1 MAAPSESSGQPG
13 RPTVLVVAGEASGDL
28 RGAEL
33 VAGLRVLLPGIRV
46 TGVGGERLRAEGQ
59 EAIVD
64 AEEISTMGLT
74 EVFASVGRILG
85 AFRRVRDA
93 IEGRTGERPDLV
105 VLIDL
110 PDFNLRLAPIA
121 KRAGV
126 PVLYYVSPQV
136 WAWRRWRVRQ
146 LARNV
151 DRLAVVFPFEEEIY
165 RGLTDVTFVGH
176 PALDTVRPSRTPAE
190 TRARHGLDP
199 SRPLVAL
206 LPGSRA
212 AEVRSLLPEM
222 VRAIDV
228 LRADVPVDAVV
239 ALANEG
245 LRPLVAPRVGSMPV
259 VTGETWDLVA
269 ASDLVLCASGSATLE
284 TALLERPMVVSYRLS
299 PITWAVAR
307 LLVSVPFVAMPNLIL
322 GRRAVPELLQHEAN
336 AGRMAAEARSIL
348 LDPARASAM
357 RADLSSVR
365 ARLGEGGA
373 AGRAAAIAAEM
384 LRARRAA
391 GSGDDG
397 SLGT

>member
-1 MAAPSESSGQPG
+1 MAAPSEAGDP
-13 RPTVLVVAGEASGDL
+13 RPPTVLVVAGEASGDL

-33 VAGLRVLLPGIRV
+33 VGELRGLVPGLRV
-46 TGVGGERLRAEGQ
+46 TGVGGARLRAAGQ
-59 EAIVD
+59 EPEVD

-74 EVFASVGRILG
+74 EVVSSIGRILG

-93 IEGRTGERPDLV
+93 VEGRSGPRPDLV

-136 WAWRRWRVRQ
+136 WAWRRWRVRH

-151 DRLAVVFPFEEEIY
+151 DRLAVVFPFEERIY
-165 RGLTDVTFVGH
+165 RGLADVTFVGH
-176 PALDTVRPSRTPAE
+176 PALDTVRASRTPAE

-212 AEVRSLLPEM
+212 AEVRALLPEM
-222 VRAIDV
+222 ARAIDV
-228 LRADVPVDAVV
+228 LRADVLVDGVV
-239 ALANEG
+239 ALASEG
-245 LRPLVAPRVGSMPV
+245 LRPLVAPHAGRMPV
-259 VTGETWDLVA
+259 VSGETWDLVA

-299 PITWAVAR
+299 PVTWAVAR
-307 LLVSVPFVAMPNLIL
+307 LLVRVPFVAMPNLIL
-322 GRRAVPELLQHEAN
+322 GRRAVPELLQHEAT

-348 LDPARASAM
+348 LEPERAARM
-357 RADLSSVR
+357 RADLAGLR
-365 ARLGEGGA
+365 GLLGDGGA
-373 AGRAAAIAAEM
+373 AGRAAAIAADM
-384 LRARRAA
+384 LRASGALGRSEVA
-391 GSGDDG
+391 GFA
-397 SLGT
+397 

>member
-1 MAAPSESSGQPG
+1 MAAPNEAEDP
-13 RPTVLVVAGEASGDL
+13 RPPTVLVVAGEASGDL

-33 VAGLRVLLPGIRV
+33 VAELRGLVPGLRV
-46 TGVGGERLRAEGQ
+46 TGVGGERLRAAGQ
-59 EAIVD
+59 EAEVD

-74 EVFASVGRILG
+74 EVVSSFGRILG
-85 AFRRVRDA
+85 AFRRVREA
-93 IEGRTGERPDLV
+93 VEGRSGPRPDLV

-136 WAWRRWRVRQ
+136 WAWRRWRVRH

-151 DRLAVVFPFEEEIY
+151 DRLAVVFPFEERIY
-165 RGLTDVTFVGH
+165 RGLADVTFVGH
-176 PALDTVRPSRTPAE
+176 PALDTVRASRTPAE

-212 AEVRSLLPEM
+212 AEVRALLPEM
-222 VRAIDV
+222 ARAIDV
-228 LRADVPVDAVV
+228 LRADVLVDGVV
-239 ALANEG
+239 ALASEG
-245 LRPLVAPRVGSMPV
+245 LRPLVAPHAGRMPV
-259 VTGETWDLVA
+259 VSGETWDLVA

-299 PITWAVAR
+299 PVTWAVAR
-307 LLVSVPFVAMPNLIL
+307 LLVRVPFVAMPNLIL
-322 GRRAVPELLQHEAN
+322 GRRAVPELLQHEAT

-348 LDPARASAM
+348 LDPERATRM
-357 RADLSSVR
+357 RADLASLR
-365 ARLGEGGA
+365 GLLGDGGA
-373 AGRAAAIAAEM
+373 AGRAAAIAADM
-384 LRARRAA
+384 LRASGALARAREA
-391 GSGDDG
+391 GSA
-397 SLGT
+397 

>member
-1 MAAPSESSGQPG
+1 MAAPNEAEDP
-13 RPTVLVVAGEASGDL
+13 RPPTVLVVAGEASGDL

-33 VAGLRVLLPGIRV
+33 VAELRGLVPGLRV
-46 TGVGGERLRAEGQ
+46 TGVGGERLRAAGQ
-59 EAIVD
+59 EAEVD

-74 EVFASVGRILG
+74 EVVSSFGRILA
-85 AFRRVRDA
+85 AFRRVREA
-93 IEGRTGERPDLV
+93 VEGRSGPRPDLV

-136 WAWRRWRVRQ
+136 WAWRRWRVRH

-151 DRLAVVFPFEEEIY
+151 DRLAVVFPFEERIY
-165 RGLTDVTFVGH
+165 RGLADVTFVGH
-176 PALDTVRPSRTPAE
+176 PALDTVRASRTPAE

-212 AEVRSLLPEM
+212 AEVRALLPEM
-222 VRAIDV
+222 ARAIDV
-228 LRADVPVDAVV
+228 LRADVLVDGVV
-239 ALANEG
+239 ALASEG
-245 LRPLVAPRVGSMPV
+245 LRPLVAPHAGRMPV
-259 VTGETWDLVA
+259 VSGETWDLVA

-299 PITWAVAR
+299 PVTWAVAR
-307 LLVSVPFVAMPNLIL
+307 LLVRVPFVAMPNLIL
-322 GRRAVPELLQHEAN
+322 GRRAVPELLQHEAT

-348 LDPARASAM
+348 LDPERATRM
-357 RADLSSVR
+357 RADLASLR
-365 ARLGEGGA
+365 GLLGDGGA
-373 AGRAAAIAAEM
+373 AGRAAAIAADM
-384 LRARRAA
+384 LRASGALARAREA
-391 GSGDDG
+391 GSA
-397 SLGT
+397 

>member
-1 MAAPSESSGQPG
+1 MAGPSDEGVTS

-33 VAGLRVLLPGIRV
+33 VAAMRALVPGLRV

-59 EAIVD
+59 EVLVR

-74 EVFASVGRILG
+74 EVFSSAGRILG
-85 AFRRVRDA
+85 AFRLVRDA
-93 IEGRTGERPDLV
+93 IEGRSGDRPDLV

-121 KRAGV
+121 RRAGV

-165 RGLTDVTFVGH
+165 RGLADVTFVGH
-176 PALDTVRPSRTPAE
+176 PALDTVKPTRPAAE
-190 TRARHGLDP
+190 TRARYGLDP

-222 VRAIDV
+222 LRAIDV
-228 LRADVPVDAVV
+228 LRADVEVDAVL
-239 ALANEG
+239 ALASEE
-245 LRPLVAPRVGSMPV
+245 LRPLVVKSVGRMPV
-259 VTGETWDLVA
+259 VSGETWDLVA

-299 PITWAVAR
+299 PLTWAVAR
-307 LLVSVPFVAMPNLIL
+307 LLVRVPFVAMPNLVL
-322 GRRAVPELLQHEAN
+322 GRRAVPELLQHEAT
-336 AGRMAAEARSIL
+336 AGRMAAEARAIL
-348 LDPARASAM
+348 LDPARAAAM
-357 RADLSSVR
+357 RADLASVR

-373 AGRAAAIAAEM
+373 AGRAATIAVDM
-384 LRARRAA
+384 LRNGPASSATHRSARPA
-391 GSGDDG
+391 
-397 SLGT
+397 

>member
-1 MAAPSESSGQPG
+1 MAAPSDVSHG
-13 RPTVLVVAGEASGDL
+13 RAPTVLVVAGEASGDL

-33 VAGLRVLLPGIRV
+33 VAELRALVPGLRV
-46 TGVGGERLRAEGQ
+46 TGVGGERLRAQGQ

-74 EVFASVGRILG
+74 EVFSSVGRILG

-93 IEGRTGERPDLV
+93 IEGPAGERPDLV

-110 PDFNLRLAPIA
+110 PDFNLRLAPVA

-165 RGLTDVTFVGH
+165 RGLADVTFVGH
-176 PALDTVRPSRTPAE
+176 PALDTVRPSRPAAE

-199 SRPLVAL
+199 ERPLVAL
-206 LPGSRA
+206 LPGSRV

-222 VRAIDV
+222 ARAIDV

-245 LRPLVAPRVGSMPV
+245 LRPLVSPFVGRMPV

-299 PITWAVAR
+299 PLTWAVAR
-307 LLVSVPFVAMPNLIL
+307 LLVRVPFVAMPNLVL
-322 GRRAVPELLQHEAN
+322 GRRAVPELLQGDAT
-336 AGRMAAEARSIL
+336 AVRMAAEARSIL
-348 LDPARASAM
+348 LEPGRAEAM
-357 RADLSSVR
+357 RADLATVR

-373 AGRAAAIAAEM
+373 A
-384 LRARRAA
+384 RRAA
-391 GSGDDG
+391 VIAADMLRGRDRTSA
-397 SLGT
+397 S

>member
-1 MAAPSESSGQPG
+1 MAAPSDVSHG
-13 RPTVLVVAGEASGDL
+13 RAPTVLVVAGEASGDL

-33 VAGLRVLLPGIRV
+33 VAELRALVPGLRV
-46 TGVGGERLRAEGQ
+46 TGVGGERLRAQGQ

-74 EVFASVGRILG
+74 EVFSSVGRILG
-85 AFRRVRDA
+85 AFRRVREA
-93 IEGRTGERPDLV
+93 IEGRAGERPELV

-110 PDFNLRLAPIA
+110 PDFNLRLAPVA

-165 RGLTDVTFVGH
+165 RGLADVTFVGH
-176 PALDTVRPSRTPAE
+176 PALDTVRPSRPAAE

-199 SRPLVAL
+199 ERPLVAL
-206 LPGSRA
+206 LPGSRV

-222 VRAIDV
+222 ARAIDV

-245 LRPLVAPRVGSMPV
+245 LRPLVSPFVGRMPV

-299 PITWAVAR
+299 PLTWAVAR
-307 LLVSVPFVAMPNLIL
+307 LLVRVPFVAMPNLVL
-322 GRRAVPELLQHEAN
+322 GRRAVPELLQGDAT
-336 AGRMAAEARSIL
+336 AVRMAAEARSIL
-348 LDPARASAM
+348 LEPGRAEAM
-357 RADLSSVR
+357 RADLATVR

-373 AGRAAAIAAEM
+373 A
-384 LRARRAA
+384 RRAA
-391 GSGDDG
+391 VIAADMLRGRDRTSA
-397 SLGT
+397 S

>member
-1 MAAPSESSGQPG
+1 MAAPSEAGDP
-13 RPTVLVVAGEASGDL
+13 RPPTVLVVAGEASGDL

-33 VAGLRVLLPGIRV
+33 VGELRGLVPGLRV
-46 TGVGGERLRAEGQ
+46 TGVGGARLRAAGQ
-59 EAIVD
+59 EPEVD

-74 EVFASVGRILG
+74 EVVSSIGRILG

-93 IEGRTGERPDLV
+93 VEGRSGPRPDLV

-136 WAWRRWRVRQ
+136 WAWRRWRVRH

-151 DRLAVVFPFEEEIY
+151 DRLAVVFPFEERIY
-165 RGLTDVTFVGH
+165 RGLADVTFVGH
-176 PALDTVRPSRTPAE
+176 PALDTVRASRTPAE

-212 AEVRSLLPEM
+212 AEVRALLPEM
-222 VRAIDV
+222 ARAIDV
-228 LRADVPVDAVV
+228 LRADVLVDGIV
-239 ALANEG
+239 ALASEG
-245 LRPLVAPRVGSMPV
+245 LRPLVAPHAGRMPV
-259 VTGETWDLVA
+259 VSGETWDLVA

-299 PITWAVAR
+299 PVTWAVAR
-307 LLVSVPFVAMPNLIL
+307 LLVRVPFVAMPNLIL
-322 GRRAVPELLQHEAN
+322 GRRAVPELLQHEAT

-348 LDPARASAM
+348 LEPERAARM
-357 RADLSSVR
+357 RADLAGLR
-365 ARLGEGGA
+365 GLLGDGGA
-373 AGRAAAIAAEM
+373 AGRAAAIAADM
-384 LRARRAA
+384 LRASGALGRSEVA
-391 GSGDDG
+391 GFA
-397 SLGT
+397 